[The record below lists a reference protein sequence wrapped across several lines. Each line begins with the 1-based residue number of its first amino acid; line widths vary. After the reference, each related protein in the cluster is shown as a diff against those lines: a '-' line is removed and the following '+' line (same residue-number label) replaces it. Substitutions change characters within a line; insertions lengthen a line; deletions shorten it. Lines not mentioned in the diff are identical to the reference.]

1 MNHLY
6 RKIPKIDELLNLN
19 SVNEA
24 IKIYPR
30 EFVLDIL
37 RNILK
42 SYREKIRLGENISFS
57 LMDISDIFEK
67 ELLNKSKNSL
77 RRVVNATGVVI
88 HTNLGRSKMCRQ
100 ALENIIE
107 VSSYYSNLEYDLE
120 NGCRGSRYSHVEKLI
135 CDILHCE
142 SALVVN
148 NNASAIMLV
157 LNTLCN
163 KKEVIVS
170 RGELVEIGGSFR
182 IPEVMNFSGAI
193 LKEVGCTNRT
203 HLFDYENEIN
213 ENTSAFLKVH
223 TSNYYISGFI
233 KDVRIDELKLLKE
246 KHNKIIIED
255 IGSGSIIDFN
265 KYGLQSKNNLV
276 QESLKNGADIVTF
289 SGDKM
294 LGGPQAGIIVGR
306 KDLIDKIKSNHL
318 LRALRVDKFTLAGLE
333 GTLKCYL
340 DEKFALENIPTLR
353 MITEKLETLKSKSEI
368 LYNKIKNIENFQIS
382 IEEGF
387 SIIGGGSMPQ
397 EQIKTYVLDIKHKFI
412 YSKQLEELLRK
423 NYIPIIVRVENNS
436 IKMDIRTI
444 EENEFEIIHEALL
457 NIKGW
462 LLEKYY
468 NRYCRTCGS
477 WKNFF
482 N

>member
-6 RKIPKIDELLNLN
+6 RKIPKIDELLNLS
-19 SVNEA
+19 SVNDA

-37 RNILK
+37 RDILK
-42 SYREKIRLGENISFS
+42 SYREKIKLGENVSCS
-57 LMDISDIFEK
+57 LNDISNLFKK
-67 ELLNKSKNSL
+67 ELLNKSQNNL

-88 HTNLGRSKMCRQ
+88 HTNLGRSKMCKQ
-100 ALENIIE
+100 ALNNIIE
-107 VSSYYSNLEYDLE
+107 VSKYYTNLEYDLE
-120 NGCRGSRYSHVEKLI
+120 NGCRGSRYSHVEKII
-135 CDILHCE
+135 CEILNCE

-148 NNASAIMLV
+148 NNASAIMVV

-182 IPEVMNFSGAI
+182 IPEVMNFSGAL

-213 ENTSAFLKVH
+213 ENTAAFLKVH
-223 TSNYYISGFI
+223 TSNYYINGFV
-233 KDVRIDELKLLKE
+233 KDVKISELNFLKE
-246 KHNKIIIED
+246 KYNKIIIED
-255 IGSGSIIDFN
+255 IGSGSIIDLN
-265 KYGLQSKNNLV
+265 KYGLHSKNNLV

-318 LRALRVDKFTLAGLE
+318 LRALRVDKFTLAALE

-340 DEKFALENIPTLR
+340 DEKFAIENIPTLK
-353 MITEKLETLKSKSEI
+353 MITDKLHNLNEKAKA
-368 LYNKIKNIENFQIS
+368 LYNKISSIENFEIS

-387 SIIGGGSMPQ
+387 SIIGGGSMP
-397 EQIKTYVLDIKHKFI
+397 EETMKTYVLDLKHKSI
-412 YSKQLEELLRK
+412 SAKQLEEFLRK
-423 NYIPIIVRVENNS
+423 NYIPIIVRVENDS
-436 IKMDIRTI
+436 VKMDVRTI
-444 EENEFEIIHEALL
+444 DENEYEFIYEALL
-457 NIKGW
+457 DIKE
-462 LLEKYY
+462 LI
-468 NRYCRTCGS
+468 N
-477 WKNFF
+477 
-482 N
+482 